1 MQLVFSF
8 RSYAVNT
15 HGGKVSPVS
24 RLFGAFA
31 NAIARRAGRPS
42 AFVLATCVVVV
53 WAATGPIFHYSDTW
67 QLIINTGTTV
77 VTFLMVFLI
86 QSSQNRDSGA
96 IQVKLDELIRVSK
109 VKNMFIGIEHL
120 TDEEIEE
127 LRDKCEARARKGH
140 VVAHRLGSLVAHRLG
155 SRGVGN

>member
-1 MQLVFSF
+1 MQLAFSCW
-8 RSYAVNT
+8 SSAVNT

-42 AFVLATCVVVV
+42 AFVLATCVIVV
-53 WAATGPIFHYSDTW
+53 WAVTGPIFHYSDTW
-67 QLIINTGTTV
+67 QLIINTGTTI

-86 QSSQNRDSGA
+86 QSSQNRDNA
-96 IQVKLDELIRVSK
+96 ALQIKLDELIRVSK
-109 VKNMFIGIEHL
+109 VKNMFVGIEHL

-140 VVAHRLGSLVAHRLG
+140 VVAHRWG
-155 SRGVGN
+155 SRGVRN